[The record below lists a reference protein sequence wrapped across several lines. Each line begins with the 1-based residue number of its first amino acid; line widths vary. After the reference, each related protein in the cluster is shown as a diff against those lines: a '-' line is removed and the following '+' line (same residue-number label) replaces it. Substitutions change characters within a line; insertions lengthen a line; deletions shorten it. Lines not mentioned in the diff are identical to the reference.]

1 MVTQD
6 TTPSTRRAL
15 GIGLLLLLTW
25 LAVNGVWGLTSARD
39 TLVSGLERQVAPL
52 AAWVAVPALALFVVA
67 VLAGRRRDRGLLA
80 ISAMLLAYLLGV
92 VFARYAKLAI
102 DPTGGIPLRGL
113 ADGVRAL
120 VERSFILLPALPMLG
135 VGLFFH
141 REELPLRFGDWGVET
156 GGGSGPGSGTWGR
169 SMIWALVLV
178 GLPCFLLLQSTVGFA
193 PIRTGSLWPALVPVI
208 LLALFNA
215 FSEELLFRG
224 LIQTPLV
231 EDLGVRPGMILQA
244 AFFAIH
250 HWGASPS
257 IAGGAPLALL
267 LFFAAYWM
275 GLAVVATRGLG
286 WAIAF
291 HAILD
296 FTFFSA
302 QFVPTS

>member
-1 MVTQD
+1 M
-6 TTPSTRRAL
+6 SRRAL

-52 AAWVAVPALALFVVA
+52 AAWVAAPALALFVVA

-92 VFARYAKLAI
+92 VFARYAKLAV
-102 DPTGGIPLRGL
+102 DPPGGIPLQGL
-113 ADGVRAL
+113 ADGARAL
-120 VERSFILLPALPMLG
+120 FERGFILLPALPMLA

-141 REELPLRFGDWGVET
+141 REELPLRFGDWGARA
-156 GGGSGPGSGTWGR
+156 GSGPGPQTWGR
-169 SMIWALVLV
+169 SMLWALVLV

-193 PIRTGSLWPALVPVI
+193 PVRNGTLWPALVPVI

-231 EDLGVRPGMILQA
+231 EDLGARPGVLLQA

-257 IAGGAPLALL
+257 IAAGAPMAILL
-267 LFFAAYWM
+267 VIAAYWM
-275 GLAVVATRGLG
+275 GLSVLGTRGLG

>member
-1 MVTQD
+1 M
-6 TTPSTRRAL
+6 SRRAL

-25 LAVNGVWGLTSARD
+25 LAVNATWGLTSPRD

-52 AAWVAVPALALFVVA
+52 AAWVAAPALALFVVA
-67 VLAGRRRDRGLLA
+67 ALAARRRDRGLLA

-92 VFARYAKLAI
+92 VFSRYAKLAI

-113 ADGVRAL
+113 ADGARAL
-120 VERSFILLPALPMLG
+120 VERGFILLPALPMLG
-135 VGLFFH
+135 VGLFFY
-141 REELPLRFGDWGVET
+141 REELPLRFGDWSARA
-156 GGGSGPGSGTWGR
+156 GSGPGSQTWGR
-169 SMIWALVLV
+169 SMLWVLALI

-193 PIRTGSLWPALVPVI
+193 PIRSGSLWPALVPVI

-231 EDLGVRPGMILQA
+231 EDLGVRPGLILQA
-244 AFFAIH
+244 VFFAIH

-267 LFFAAYWM
+267 LFFAAWWM